1 MKNVEL
7 NLEALF
13 EEITERGREEGVVS
27 HEAFRDLVED
37 VVATHADIGTMG
49 DDTSS
54 ADVTEQL
61 TGRFPDYQAALS
73 LNEAV
78 DEVDL

>member
-1 MKNVEL
+1 MKNSEL
-7 NLEALF
+7 NLETVF
-13 EEITERGREEGVVS
+13 EEIVERGREEGVES

-37 VVATHADIGTMG
+37 VVAMHADVGSMG

-61 TGRFPDYQAALS
+61 MGRFPDYLAALGMDS
-73 LNEAV
+73 IR

>member
-1 MKNVEL
+1 MKNAEL
-7 NLEALF
+7 NLESVF
-13 EEITERGREEGVVS
+13 EEIIERGREEGVVT

-37 VVATHADIGTMG
+37 VVAMHADIGSMG

-61 TGRFPDYQAALS
+61 TGRFPDYQAALGTDS
-73 LNEAV
+73 TR

>member
-1 MKNVEL
+1 MKNPEL
-7 NLEALF
+7 NLESLF
-13 EEITERGREEGVVS
+13 EDIVNRGREEGIAT

-37 VVATHADIGTMG
+37 VVAMHADVGSMG

-54 ADVTEQL
+54 ADATEQL
-61 TGRFPDYQAALS
+61 TGRFADYQAALGMDT
-73 LNEAV
+73 NI